1 MYKKRSYARK
11 TKAPYKKR
19 AYKRKP
25 RGKRTSLVKTIKRV
39 IHSQI
44 ENKIVS
50 SYNTNV
56 ILTYAN
62 TTGVSATPSFINL
75 NPNIS
80 QGITSSQ
87 RIGNQI
93 RVMSAKINGY
103 VNLLLT
109 SPTVNPSTS
118 PVYVKMWLCRRKQTN
133 QGVSGTPSATDFNNF
148 FQSGAT
154 SLGFQGSM
162 LDMVFRN
169 NNEIWS
175 ILQTKTVQLVTAL
188 SQTGVNLINGMSG
201 RCSVPF
207 NFQFGKHLG
216 LIRYN
221 DNSTPPYSKEL
232 YLVFQT
238 VWADGTSS
246 NITAYQMAEIHF
258 NVEWSFE
265 DA

>member
-1 MYKKRSYARK
+1 MYRKRSYK
-11 TKAPYKKR
+11 KKSAPYKKR
-19 AYKRKP
+19 GYKKRAPRK
-25 RGKRTSLVKTIKRV
+25 RSSLVKTIKRV

-50 SYNTNV
+50 QYNTNV

-80 QGITSSQ
+80 QGVTSSQ
-87 RIGNQI
+87 RLGCQI
-93 RVMSAKINGY
+93 RIMKGVINGY

-109 SPTVNPSTS
+109 SPVVNPSTS
-118 PVYVKMWLCRRKQTN
+118 PVYVKMWLCRRKATN
-133 QGVSGTPSATDFNNF
+133 QGVSGVPAATDFNSF
-148 FQSGAT
+148 FQSGST

-162 LDMVFRN
+162 LDMVFKTN
-169 NNEIWS
+169 SEVWS
-175 ILQTKTVQLVTAL
+175 VLQTKTCCLSTAL
-188 SQTGVNLINGMSG
+188 SQTGVNIINGNSG

-207 NFQFGKHLG
+207 NFSFAKHLG

-238 VWADGTSS
+238 IWADGTSS
-246 NITAYQMAEIHF
+246 NVTAYQMAEIHF
-258 NVEWSFE
+258 NVEWTFE